1 MADFQSYCAELLAK
15 AKAAGFN
22 VLAERKLDYGRQYEL
37 ADGGG
42 AKATLSCYHGKK
54 GFSFVAGGKHGAILG
69 EALGGGA
76 AAKAAPAGAQ
86 LDPFT
91 LGFPRI
97 GGDESGK
104 GDFFGPLVVAAYY
117 VEEKGAQELLNL
129 GVADCKTLTD
139 AAVER
144 LAGLL
149 EPGKLTK
156 CGLGH
161 VIALMPRDY
170 NPRYAD
176 VGNLNLLLSQLHG
189 ECVNEL
195 MLRLDQVKKRLTKRG
210 NVGPGAV
217 LIDQFATNTSA
228 LATALN
234 LPPGCKLVTR
244 TGGEADVACAAASVL
259 ARAEFLRGLRTLEA
273 EYGQELPPGA
283 GTPTIKAAKDFK
295 RAFGVPELGKVA
307 KTHFKTME
315 SL

>member
-1 MADFQSYCAELLAK
+1 MADFPAYCAELLAK

-22 VLAERKLDYGRQYEL
+22 VLAERKLEYGRQFEL

-42 AKATLSCYHGKK
+42 AKASLSCYHGKK
-54 GFSFVAGGKHGAILG
+54 GFTFVLGGKHAAILG
-69 EALGGGA
+69 QALGGGVP
-76 AAKAAPAGAQ
+76 AKAAPGGAQ
-86 LDPFT
+86 LDPFS

-117 VEEKGAQELLNL
+117 VEEKGAQALIEM
-129 GVADCKTLTD
+129 GVADCKTLSD

-156 CGLGH
+156 CGMGH
-161 VIALMPRDY
+161 VLALMPGDY

-195 MLRLDQVKKRLTKRG
+195 MLKLDQVKKRLVRRG
-210 NVGPGAV
+210 NTPLSAV
-217 LIDQFATNTSA
+217 LIDQFATNTTA
-228 LATALN
+228 LSTALN
-234 LPPGCKLVTR
+234 LPPGCKLITR

-259 ARAEFLRGLRTLEA
+259 ARAEFLRALRTLGA
-273 EYGQELPPGA
+273 EYGQDLAPGA
-283 GTPTIKAAKDFK
+283 GPPTIKAAREFK
-295 RAFGVPELGKVA
+295 KAFGLAELAKVA

>member
-1 MADFQSYCAELLAK
+1 MADFPAYCADLLTK
-15 AKAAGFN
+15 AKSAGFG

-37 ADGGG
+37 SDGGG

-54 GFSFVAGGKHGAILG
+54 GFSFVLGGKHAEVLG
-69 EALGGGA
+69 EALGGGVPT
-76 AAKAAPAGAQ
+76 KAAPAGAQ
-86 LDPFT
+86 LDPFN

-104 GDFFGPLVVAAYY
+104 GDFFGPLVVAAFY
-117 VEEKGAQELLNL
+117 VEEKGAQVLQEM
-129 GVADCKTLTD
+129 GVADCKTLSD

-156 CGLGH
+156 GGIGH
-161 VIALMPRDY
+161 VIALMPREY

-195 MLRLDQVKKRLTKRG
+195 MLRLDQVKKRLVRRG
-210 NVGPGAV
+210 TQGPRAV

-234 LPPGCKLVTR
+234 LPPGCDLVTR
-244 TGGEADVACAAASVL
+244 TGGEADIACAAASVL
-259 ARAEFLRGLRTLEA
+259 ARAEFLRSLRVLGG

-283 GTPTIKAAKDFK
+283 GTPTIKAARDFK
-295 RAFGVPELGKVA
+295 KSFGSEELPKVA